1 MAALTPYAS
10 GRPLCRAMLAPAHQI
25 LGATVLLAA
34 SASRPVARAVAAS
47 RAGDGSLASEG
58 GAAVRSM

>member
-1 MAALTPYAS
+1 
-10 GRPLCRAMLAPAHQI
+10 MLAPAHQI